1 MQSFARNV
9 LLEAPLLRRLPK
21 DDLLALASLARL
33 QHYKPR
39 DVIFHQ
45 GDPGDSFHVIVEGLV
60 RIVITAPSGD
70 EQTLALLGRGDCFGE
85 LAILDGQPRSA
96 SALVVESAIL
106 TRISREDLRSWLSSR
121 PQAALALLET
131 ISLRLRRTNESLV
144 ELAFS
149 DIQHRLARQLLRL
162 AAEDELE
169 DSGRSD
175 SKPAMRLRITQAD
188 LASLLSVTRESV
200 NKELQLFAQRGWISL
215 SRGVIVINEPEKLR
229 ELDRAS

>member
-33 QHYKPR
+33 QAYKPR

-45 GDPGDSFHVIVEGLV
+45 GDPGDSFHVIVGGRV
-60 RIVITAPSGD
+60 RIVITAPSGG

-106 TRISREDLRSWLSSR
+106 IRISREDLRSWLSSR

-131 ISLRLRRTNESLV
+131 ISLRLRRTNESLHKIEGIV
-144 ELAFS
+144 E
-149 DIQHRLARQLLRL
+149 RQAVDSSATIRATKRAVGRIEAWQAQDLSPSLRWRN
-162 AAEDELE
+162 A
-169 DSGRSD
+169 
-175 SKPAMRLRITQAD
+175 PLRPGTY
-188 LASLLSVTRESV
+188 
-200 NKELQLFAQRGWISL
+200 
-215 SRGVIVINEPEKLR
+215 
-229 ELDRAS
+229 